1 MKKTGSTLIVFASLI
16 ILAIASSCKS
26 GNNNMQENSN
36 ATSDTV
42 FLFNG
47 NDLSGLEVYIE
58 DTSYNKDE
66 VWSVRNNLLYTTGM
80 PFGYIRTTDSY
91 DNYDLFVEWRW
102 VEEPKNSGVL
112 LHMQQ
117 PDTLWPAT
125 IEAQLMH
132 TNAGD
137 FVAMGGTSFKELT
150 DTTTIVVPKYEDTS
164 EKEAGQWNTYK
175 ISVEDSTITL
185 WVNDVLQNKA
195 TETSVTEGMIGLQS
209 EGGPMEF
216 RNFYLIPKNN

>member
-1 MKKTGSTLIVFASLI
+1 
-16 ILAIASSCKS
+16 
-26 GNNNMQENSN
+26 MQENSN